1 VKLLVVSFF
10 GGLGGA
16 ERLLLD
22 VASGLAEP
30 PLLAC
35 PEGALSSDARDR
47 GLGVFALPQRSLE
60 LRRSLRH
67 RVAAPLAVAS
77 QAAALRALLT
87 AERPEVLV
95 AWGMRAGLV
104 AAAAR
109 PRGACTPVVLQ
120 HHDLLPGP
128 MIAGAVRGAA
138 RRADLV
144 VTPSACVAADLDPRG
159 TLASRMTVVA
169 PGVDLE
175 RFRPGGKPSSEV
187 LVLGAIERWKR
198 PDFALEAFAL
208 AGRKLPDFRLRLVGA
223 PVGAGGQ
230 ELAAALRQRAERA
243 DLSGRV
249 ELAGALADPLPAL
262 HRAACLL
269 HCAEREPYGM
279 VVAEAMACGLPVVV
293 PDSCGPAEIA
303 DRDCGRLYPPGD
315 APAAARALVEV
326 LRDPTQ
332 TERMGAAA
340 RAAAERRLDGRRMC
354 GSYGELFV
362 RPHGAPP
369 VRPHSAA
376 DRAERGKGLAVVT
389 VLHNSEPELP
399 ALLCSL
405 ERRLPGAQV
414 VIVDSASSDAG
425 IEVARAWRG
434 GRADVL
440 ALDENVGFGTAVNAG
455 LARVQA
461 PVTALLNPDVE
472 LADASL
478 AAAAREA
485 ARGPER
491 LIAPLVLRPDG
502 AREDSAQ
509 LEPAGAAM
517 LAHALIPGA
526 ALPASLAAAIEPW
539 RSSRPRRAG
548 WAVGSCI
555 VARTQTLRR
564 LGPFDERTFM
574 YAEDLDL
581 GMRAADAGVE
591 TWFWPAARVV
601 HRGAHSTRRA
611 FGGEPFDLLARR
623 RREVVRERRGRA
635 RAWID
640 DGFQLLTFADRALL
654 KRLARRAANRE
665 RRQFVALLRVPRGRR
680 RT

>member
-1 VKLLVVSFF
+1 VVSFF

-35 PEGALSSDARDR
+35 PEGALSAEARDR
-47 GLGVFALPQRSLE
+47 GLGVFTLPQRSLE

-67 RVAAPLAVAS
+67 RVAAPLGVAS
-77 QAAALRALLT
+77 QAAAVRALLA

-109 PRGACTPVVLQ
+109 PRGARMPLVLQ
-120 HHDLLPGP
+120 HHDVLPGP
-128 MIAGAVRGAA
+128 VIARAVRAAA

-159 TLASRMTVVA
+159 TLAARVTVVP

-175 RFRPGGKPSSEV
+175 HFRPGGQPSREV
-187 LVLGAIERWKR
+187 LLLGAIERWKR

-208 AGRKLPDFRLRLVGA
+208 AGRKLPDLRLRLVGA
-223 PVGAGGQ
+223 PVGAGGK
-230 ELAAALRQRAERA
+230 ELAAALRRRAERP

-249 ELAGALADPLPAL
+249 ELVGALADPLPAL

-303 DRDCGRLYPPGD
+303 DPDCGRLYPPGN
-315 APAAARALVEV
+315 ARAAAHALVEV

-332 TERMGAAA
+332 TGHMGAAA
-340 RAAAERRLDGRRMC
+340 RAAAERKLDARGMC
-354 GSYGELFV
+354 GRYDELFV
-362 RPHGAPP
+362 RAHGVPP
-369 VRPHSAA
+369 ARQRSVAG
-376 DRAERGKGLAVVT
+376 RAEHGNGLAVVT
-389 VLHNSEPELP
+389 VLHDSEGELP

-405 ERRLPGAQV
+405 ERHLPGAQV
-414 VIVDSASSDAG
+414 VIVDSGSSDAG
-425 IEVARAWRG
+425 LDVARAWRG
-434 GRADVL
+434 GRANVL
-440 ALDENVGFGTAVNAG
+440 GLDENVGFGRAVNAG
-455 LARVQA
+455 LALAKA

-478 AAAAREA
+478 GAAAREA
-485 ARGPER
+485 ARPPER

-509 LEPAGAAM
+509 LQPAGAAM
-517 LAHALIPGA
+517 LVHALIPGA
-526 ALPASLAAAIEPW
+526 ALPASLAAVIEPW

-548 WAVGSCI
+548 WAVGSCL

-581 GMRAADAGVE
+581 GIRAADAGIE

-601 HRGAHSTRRA
+601 HHGAHSTLRA

-623 RREVVRERRGRA
+623 RREVVRERRGPGRA
-635 RAWID
+635 RAD
-640 DGFQLLTFADRALL
+640 DVFQLLTFADRAVL
-654 KRLARRAANRE
+654 KRLARRTANRE
-665 RRQFVALLRVPRGRR
+665 RRQLVALLRVARGRR